1 MARRRSTAPPLP
13 LSAAAIGRG
22 FERNV
27 FARVA
32 SHLSPL
38 TPPIGD
44 LRGSARRSVGDLF
57 RELSRV
63 LDPAL
68 PLLLGRQKPDQL
80 PLLVALPHGLGKP
93 ARIAISQLLHRVH
106 AG

>member
-1 MARRRSTAPPLP
+1 M
-13 LSAAAIGRG
+13 
-22 FERNV
+22 

-57 RELSRV
+57 RELSGL
-63 LDPAL
+63 LDPARH
-68 PLLLGRQKPDQL
+68 LLLGRHGCDLLGPGIIKLRWCSLGRRSDQHKL
-80 PLLVALPHGLGKP
+80 IFLIFWLIGLAVRPRGG
-93 ARIAISQLLHRVH
+93 RWYYW
-106 AG
+106 